1 MAEELLEGLSVELS
15 VDLSVEL
22 TEGPTDELA
31 GSGAGAEGGAIK
43 VLAEL
48 VSGRL
53 GHGKILQ
60 LQSTLK
66 P

>member
-1 MAEELLEGLSVELS
+1 MDLSVE
-15 VDLSVEL
+15 LSVEL

-43 VLAEL
+43 VFAEL

-60 LQSTLK
+60 LQST
-66 P
+66 PQP

>member
-1 MAEELLEGLSVELS
+1 MELSVELS
-15 VDLSVEL
+15 VELWVEL
-22 TEGPTDELA
+22 TEGLTDELA

-43 VLAEL
+43 VFAEL

-60 LQSTLK
+60 LQST
-66 P
+66 PQP